1 VDNDNL
7 IRKPFESK
15 VLIEDRDDKYEV
27 ITVRINKAEREMI
40 NKVKKFIQQ
49 EKDSTAIK
57 QLMLIGFE
65 IVIQDQKTNRILDII
80 INNLRRNKRLGISE
94 VEVKD

>member
-1 VDNDNL
+1 MENDNL
-7 IRKPFESK
+7 IRPNFESK
-15 VLIEDRDDKYEV
+15 TLTEDRDDRYEI
-27 ITVRINKAEREMI
+27 ITVRINRKEREMI
-40 NKVKKFIQQ
+40 NTVKKFIQQ

-57 QLMLIGFE
+57 QLMLIGYE

-80 INNLRRNKRLGISE
+80 INNLRRNKRLGIME

>member
-1 VDNDNL
+1 MDNDNL